1 MSGEPLNGP
10 VGRLFDTRFL
20 SSIDLP
26 QDKPVKVIIESVT
39 REEVRSDGKGP
50 NKPVIALHF
59 KGKSKMMV
67 VNKTNAGLIRKAL
80 GSPDIADWIGKE
92 ITIHAT
98 TCNAFGDPN
107 TPCIRVIAPKRYR
120 VGGNQH
126 G

>member
-1 MSGEPLNGP
+1 MTGQP
-10 VGRLFDTRFL
+10 VKGSYRQFFDTRFL
-20 SSIDLP
+20 AADDLP
-26 QDKPVKVIIESVT
+26 DGKQIKVVIESVT
-39 REEVRSDGKGP
+39 REEVKGDGKRP
-50 NKPVIALHF
+50 DQPVIALHF
-59 KGKSKMMV
+59 KGKSKMMA

-80 GSPDIADWIGKE
+80 GSSDITDWIGKE

-120 VGGNQH
+120 VGGNH